1 MSTSSPVRAP
11 QPPPPG
17 PHRPPLPIAPGH
29 LDWLRHE
36 IADWQREGLIDPS
49 QARALAGRYH
59 ATRALGLARLMLAL
73 GAVFVGFG
81 LIWLVAANLDR
92 LTPTTRFTAVAVV
105 WASVTV
111 GVELLARR
119 RAHGGPVPS
128 PVVHAGRLLAALLF
142 GAVVFQA
149 AQSLQ
154 VPAYEPGLVGVW
166 ALGALL
172 HGYVVRTTEPVVL
185 GVVAG
190 FVWLVWSAA
199 WDEPTVYGVL
209 LTVCAAG
216 VAAVAIAVLHD
227 RFGAPGAGADRSGA
241 GSDLSAAWRVAGT
254 VVLLG
259 ALFTAALP
267 YVEGDG
273 ITWSLRLVVTLVV
286 AGLLALAAVA
296 ATATGRS
303 RSSAGAS
310 EEADHGRRTPWL
322 VAEPLGAVA
331 VTALTLLLVAWEAG
345 ADASDVGFLDWAHAA
360 VAVLGYLVVST
371 AVAALG
377 VLRERTELTVIAL
390 VALVL
395 FTTVQSFAVFA
406 QIIDGAWLFLTLGF
420 ILAGTGWLA
429 DRGRRRLA
437 VTLADSASPASS
449 TPGSTTASTNEQ
461 GDPR

>member
-17 PHRPPLPIAPGH
+17 PPRPTRPVAPGH

-36 IADWQREGLIDPS
+36 VVDWQRDGLIDPG
-49 QARALAGRYH
+49 QAQALVGRYH
-59 ATRALGLARLMLAL
+59 ATRSLGLARLLLAL

-92 LTPTTRFTAVAVV
+92 LTPTTRFAAVTVI
-105 WASVTV
+105 WAAVTV
-111 GVELLARR
+111 GAELLAVR

-154 VPAYEPGLVGVW
+154 VPAYEPRLIGVW

-172 HGYVVRTTEPVVL
+172 HGYVVRAAAPLVL
-185 GVVAG
+185 GVAAG
-190 FVWLVWSAA
+190 FAWLVWSAA

-209 LTVCAAG
+209 LTICAAG
-216 VAAVAIAVLHD
+216 VGAVAIAALHE
-227 RFGAPGAGADRSGA
+227 RAGA
-241 GSDLSAAWRVAGT
+241 GSDTRRTGGSDLADPWRVAGT
-254 VVLLG
+254 LVLLG
-259 ALFTAALP
+259 SLFAAALP
-267 YVEGDG
+267 YLEGDG
-273 ITWSLRLVVTLVV
+273 LVWTPRLVVTLVV
-286 AGLLALAAVA
+286 AGLLVLAAVTA
-296 ATATGRS
+296 AVLDHRS
-303 RSSAGAS
+303 GAG
-310 EEADHGRRTPWL
+310 DPGRRTPWL

-331 VTALTLLLVAWEAG
+331 VTGLTLLLVAWEAG
-345 ADASDVGFLDWAHAA
+345 ADVSDVGFLDWAHAA
-360 VAVLGYLVVST
+360 VAVLGYLAVSA

-377 VLRERTELTVIAL
+377 VLRDRTELTVIAL

-406 QIIDGAWLFLTLGF
+406 QIIDGAWLFLVMGLILG
-420 ILAGTGWLA
+420 ATGWLA

-437 VTLADSASPASS
+437 ATLGDPSTAPAPSHPS
-449 TPGSTTASTNEQ
+449 TGTTTEQ
-461 GDPR
+461 GDLR

>member
-1 MSTSSPVRAP
+1 MSTRAQAPRAVPADPGSMSTSSPVRAP

-17 PHRPPLPIAPGH
+17 PQRPTRPLAPGQ
-29 LDWLRHE
+29 LDWLRNE
-36 IADWQREGLIDPS
+36 ITDWQREGLIDPS
-49 QARALAGRYH
+49 QAQTLAGRYH
-59 ATRALGLARLMLAL
+59 PTRALGLARLLLAL

-92 LTPTTRFTAVAVV
+92 LTPLTRFTAIAVI
-105 WASVTV
+105 WAAVTV
-111 GVELLARR
+111 GAELLAVR

-154 VPAYEPGLVGVW
+154 VPAYEPRLVGVW

-172 HGYVVRTTEPVVL
+172 HGYLVRAAAPVVL

-199 WDEPTVYGVL
+199 LDEPTVLGIL
-209 LTVCAAG
+209 LVVCSAG
-216 VAAVAIAVLHD
+216 VGAIAVAALHD
-227 RFGAPGAGADRSGA
+227 RSGPRPAGAP
-241 GSDLSAAWRVAGT
+241 DLATPWRVAGA
-254 VVLLG
+254 VLLLG

-267 YVEGDG
+267 FVEGDAAVW
-273 ITWSLRLVVTLVV
+273 TPRLIVTLTV
-286 AGLLALAAVA
+286 ATLLAAAAVVL
-296 ATATGRS
+296 TWRTR
-303 RSSAGAS
+303 GAQ
-310 EEADHGRRTPWL
+310 ADPGRRTTSAWL
-322 VAEPLGAVA
+322 AWEPLAAAG
-331 VTALTLLLVAWEAG
+331 VTGLSVVLVLWDAG
-345 ADASDVGFLDWAHAA
+345 SDASDVGLVDWAHAA
-360 VAVLGYLVVST
+360 VAVLGYLAVS
-371 AVAALG
+371 AGVAALG

-406 QIIDGAWLFLTLGF
+406 QIIDGAWLFVLMGL
-420 ILAGTGWLA
+420 ILAATGWLA

-437 VTLADSASPASS
+437 TTLTLD
-449 TPGSTTASTNEQ
+449 TTQ

>member
-1 MSTSSPVRAP
+1 MRAS
-11 QPPPPG
+11 QPPSPDPQ
-17 PHRPPLPIAPGH
+17 RPTRPVAPGH

-36 IADWQREGLIDPS
+36 VVEWQREGLVDPR
-49 QARALAGRYH
+49 QAQALVSRYH
-59 ATRALGLARLMLAL
+59 ATRSLGLARLLLAL

-92 LTPTTRFTAVAVV
+92 LTPLTRFTVVAVI
-105 WASVTV
+105 WAGVTV
-111 GVELLARR
+111 GAELLAVR

-154 VPAYEPGLVGVW
+154 VPAYEPRLIGVW

-172 HGYVVRTTEPVVL
+172 HGYVVRAAAPLVV

-190 FVWLVWSAA
+190 FSWLVWSAT

-209 LTVCAAG
+209 LTICAAG
-216 VAAVAIAVLHD
+216 VGAVAIAALHD
-227 RFGAPGAGADRSGA
+227 RSRPRGDDLPVGSPDLAAP
-241 GSDLSAAWRVAGT
+241 WRVAG
-254 VVLLG
+254 VLVLLG
-259 ALFTAALP
+259 ALFAAALP

-273 ITWSLRLVVTLVV
+273 LEWTPRLVVTLVV
-286 AGLLALAAVA
+286 SGLLVLAAVA
-296 ATATGRS
+296 TAVASRRS
-303 RSSAGAS
+303 A
-310 EEADHGRRTPWL
+310 ADHGRRAPWL
-322 VAEPLGAVA
+322 VAEPLAAVA
-331 VTALTLLLVAWEAG
+331 VTGLTLLLVAWEAG
-345 ADASDVGFLDWAHAA
+345 ADVSDVGLLDWAHAA
-360 VAVLGYLVVST
+360 VAVLGYLAVSA

-377 VLRERTELTVIAL
+377 VLRDRTELTVIAL

-406 QIIDGAWLFLTLGF
+406 QIIDGAWLFLVMGLILG
-420 ILAGTGWLA
+420 GTGWLA

-437 VTLADSASPASS
+437 ATLGDPSPAP
-449 TPGSTTASTNEQ
+449 TPSQPSAGTTSATEQ
-461 GDPR
+461 GDL